1 MDLTDSLLQLSYSPA
16 INVYLAWGLGMY
28 VIYALHKLTSKSVN
42 ELTDQ
47 QKEQYKAWIKDGEWN
62 KTLVGIMQILAIPF
76 IGMINDLIFLMIGGP
91 QIVVYSKLWWGQF
104 LPLSTILE
112 FVS

>member
-16 INVYLAWGLGMY
+16 INVYLAWGLGIFL
-28 VIYALHKLTSKSVN
+28 IYQMQKITSKSVD

-47 QKEQYKAWIKDGEWN
+47 QKEQYKTLIKDGEW
-62 KTLVGIMQILAIPF
+62 KRSSVVFGQIFAIPL
-76 IGMINDLIFLMIGGP
+76 IGTANDLIFLMIGGP